1 MLSIWEGFSPMSSR
15 SSLFDDSSPTES
27 SAASALNMSRS
38 PSGRGPRRLSR
49 TKSSVDP
56 ARLQYELAVET
67 MTNRRSGGVK
77 KDLPKAAVT
86 SHRPTRRQYAL
97 GLCDW
102 DLSDAEFDEQIQL

>member
-1 MLSIWEGFSPMSSR
+1 M
-15 SSLFDDSSPTES
+15 
-27 SAASALNMSRS
+27 NRS

-49 TKSSVDP
+49 SKSGVDP
-56 ARLQYELAVET
+56 ARLQYELAVEA
-67 MTNRRSGGVK
+67 MTNRRSRGVK

-102 DLSDAEFDEQIQL
+102 DLNDAEFDEQIQL